1 MNQAALGELEDDETD
16 WSVTRRFR
24 TLPIGSWRR
33 PKADCTDSTGGKV
46 SCHKDQIR
54 GPSILRVNFQNE
66 GFIGIGGVAANPA
79 EFAAHLRFS
88 RISGVD
94 AVTFTVC
101 NFGVDGVAHI
111 GTAHPALMT
120 VVARIAVSS
129 AASSALLG
137 GYGAPGA
144 V

>member
-1 MNQAALGELEDDETD
+1 MNQAALRRAKGDETD

-66 GFIGIGGVAANPA
+66 NFIGIGVSRPTLQNSRLTFVFLGSA
-79 EFAAHLRFS
+79 ELTQLRSLFAILESMAWP
-88 RISGVD
+88 ISQPR
-94 AVTFTVC
+94 T
-101 NFGVDGVAHI
+101 
-111 GTAHPALMT
+111 P
-120 VVARIAVSS
+120 RS
-129 AASSALLG
+129 
-137 GYGAPGA
+137 
-144 V
+144 